1 MQLWRCILQ
10 NGDAMTLLFFVIT
23 NIAPCNSEDN
33 CLPTYLENFTF
44 EISQASRLEEVDQQP
59 SIVLL
64 CLSCSKWTTSLVTTS
79 KVAGQYLQGNCFQ
92 NI

>member
-1 MQLWRCILQ
+1 
-10 NGDAMTLLFFVIT
+10 MTLLFFVIT

-64 CLSCSKWTTSLVTTS
+64 CLSCSK
-79 KVAGQYLQGNCFQ
+79 
-92 NI
+92 